1 MKKAILVVIS
11 VISVILIAV
20 CATVWFFLTH
30 RPSASAYKLSSFS
43 LEHDTDNIFSSKISD
58 HLLVRIDGEIREYRP
73 NGRYST
79 LDINAKIKS
88 AYPGKRTMTAW
99 YIDTNNCLY
108 YFEAIKETLVLEDVK
123 SFSVG
128 SGGYAAVLNDGDI
141 FFWDS
146 KSEKPLCVGNVPNAE
161 KITLGYEF
169 GHNYALVLDAE
180 KQVYECMFPDN
191 ENSPIDFKKIDE
203 LRSVED
209 IHSGN
214 GSIAVTKSGEVRF
227 WIDSFD
233 SGRKSPY
240 MDSPSDI
247 ERRCNELDLIKF
259 SLTPA
264 FCVGCSKNGEVFF
277 WGSDFFRKSNDKS
290 ERFVMSPERILSITD
305 ADDVFAGARAI
316 YIKSGTTF
324 NVIDSV

>member
-1 MKKAILVVIS
+1 MKKVILVAIS
-11 VISVILIAV
+11 VISVIIIV

-30 RPSASAYKLSSFS
+30 RPSASGYKLSSFS

-58 HLLVRIDGEIREYRP
+58 NLLVCIDGEIREYRP

-141 FFWDS
+141 FFGNS
-146 KSEKPLCVGNVPNAE
+146 KSDKPLCVGNVPNAE

-180 KQVYECMFPDN
+180 KQVYECVFPDD
-191 ENSPIDFKKIDE
+191 EISSFEFKKIDE
-203 LRSVED
+203 LSSVEY
-209 IHSGN
+209 IYTGYGN
-214 GSIAVTKSGEVRF
+214 IAVTNSGEAYY
-227 WIDSFD
+227 WLDSFGA
-233 SGRKSPY
+233 GRESLY
-240 MDSPSDI
+240 IDSPSAI
-247 ERRCNELDLIKF
+247 EQKCNELGLIRF
-259 SLTPA
+259 SLTHS
-264 FCVGCSKNGEVFF
+264 FCVGWSKNGKVYF
-277 WGSDFFRKSNDKS
+277 WGEDIFRNSNNKSIKYVD
-290 ERFVMSPERILSITD
+290 SPEQIRSIAE
-305 ADDVFAGARAI
+305 ADDVFSGSRAI
-316 YIKSGTTF
+316 YIKSGTSF
-324 NVIDSV
+324 NVINPV